1 VQDGG
6 MFPRRIIHFDRNVPL
21 SRWPDYPEEEIA
33 EGSRACN
40 GHFYLED
47 PKLGLTA
54 GVWEAEANATHW
66 IDYPVH
72 EFMILLEGHV
82 TILEEGHSTTI
93 RAGESFVIPKGLR
106 CRWMQ
111 KGRVRKF
118 FLIVEDN
125 SEFTVDPRRR
135 MIKIDPKAA
144 LASSDP
150 PSPAVLLSPP
160 PTQHSHDAYVGMDGR
175 FTVGVWDT
183 TAYTRKLIDFPRHEL
198 MHLLEGSVTFTD
210 AAGEKQTFKAG
221 DTLFVPMGT
230 PNAWS
235 CSAYLRKIYCILM
248 PPKP

>member
-1 VQDGG
+1 
-6 MFPRRIIHFDRNVPL
+6 MFPKEIIRFDRNVL
-21 SRWPDYPEEEIA
+21 LERWPDYPEEEIA
-33 EGSRACN
+33 AGSRACK

-54 GVWEAEANATHW
+54 GVWEAEANETHW

-72 EFMILLEGHV
+72 EFMVLLEGEV
-82 TILEEGHSTTI
+82 TILEEGRSTRI
-93 RAGESFVIPKGLR
+93 RAGESFAIPKGLR

-111 KGRVRKF
+111 KARVRKF
-118 FLIVEDN
+118 FVIAEDN
-125 SEFTVDPRRR
+125 AEVAGDPNRH
-135 MIKIDPKAA
+135 MIRIDLKTA
-144 LASSDP
+144 LVPSDP
-150 PSPAVLLSPP
+150 PSAAVLLSPAP
-160 PTQHSHDAYVGMDGR
+160 RQHNHDAYVAMDGR

-210 AAGEKQTFKAG
+210 AAGEKHTFKAG
-221 DTLFVPMGT
+221 DTFFVPLGT

-235 CSAYLRKIYCILM
+235 CPAYLRKIYCILM